1 MAISFQLSK
10 IRKQLEQEVDAD
22 NPIIAEKIERYISL
36 TQRYYEMNEAVG
48 DTLLVPTQTGGFRSN
63 PGLGEKIKING
74 QLINLSKDMGLSA
87 PPPGAKAL
95 ENAKRCKVS
104 DLV

>member
-48 DTLLVPTQTGGFRSN
+48 DTLLVPTQTGGVRSN
-63 PGLGEKIKING
+63 PGFI
-74 QLINLSKDMGLSA
+74 
-87 PPPGAKAL
+87 
-95 ENAKRCKVS
+95 
-104 DLV
+104 

>member
-1 MAISFQLSK
+1 MSIRATLLD

-22 NPIIAEKIERYISL
+22 NPIMAEKIARYISL
-36 TQRYYEMNEAVG
+36 TQRYYEIDKAVG
-48 DTLLVPTQTGGFRSN
+48 DAVLVPTQTGGVRSN
-63 PGLGEKIKING
+63 PGLGEMVKING